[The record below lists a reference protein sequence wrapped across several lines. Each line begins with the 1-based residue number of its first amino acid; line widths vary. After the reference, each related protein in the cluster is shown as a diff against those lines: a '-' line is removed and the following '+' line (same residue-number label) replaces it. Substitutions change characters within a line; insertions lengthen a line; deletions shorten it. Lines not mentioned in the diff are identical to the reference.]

1 MNAVNKKTADV
12 IVSKDEI
19 KAGLIKLGLESGDSV
34 GVHSSL
40 SSFGYVD
47 GGANAVVDALLE
59 VVGECGT
66 IAMPTYSANLA
77 KVEKTPEEIAI
88 GVLWI
93 YRILPYDPKETPCTT
108 GTIPE
113 AFRKRKGV
121 LRSVHHVFSLAALGP
136 HAQEIID
143 AGYKDS
149 RQGWKKL
156 LELEGHILLLGVGLE
171 NCSAMHLA
179 EERVTLPKHISDKVT
194 APKWFVDKYPPNE
207 WEWDFGPYPDFAKLE
222 EPCIERGIMKT
233 VKVGKATLKLVKLR
247 ELIDLYVEYLKTSP
261 DLFYHI

>member
-1 MNAVNKKTADV
+1 VAGNKKTVDV
-12 IVSKDEI
+12 IVSKNEI
-19 KAGLIKLGLESGDSV
+19 KAGLRKLGLESGDIV

-40 SSFGYVD
+40 SSVGYVN
-47 GGANAVVDALLE
+47 GGANAVLDALLE
-59 VVGECGT
+59 VVGENGT
-66 IAMPTYSANLA
+66 IVMPTYSANLA
-77 KVEKTPEEIAI
+77 KLERTPEEIAM

-93 YRILPYDPKETPCTT
+93 YKILPYYPNETPCTT

-121 LRSVHHVFSLAALGP
+121 LRSLHHVFSLAAFGP

-143 AGYKDS
+143 AGHKDS

-156 LELEGHILLLGVGLE
+156 LELEGYILLLGVGLE

-207 WEWDFGPYPDFAKLE
+207 WEWDFGPYPDFAKLQG
-222 EPCIERGIMKT
+222 PSIERGIMKT
-233 VKVGKATLKLVKLR
+233 VKVGNATFKLVRLR
-247 ELIDLYVEYLKTSP
+247 GLIDLYVEYLKANP
-261 DLFYHI
+261 DLFYHT

>member
-1 MNAVNKKTADV
+1 MTGDKKTADI

-19 KAGLIKLGLESGDSV
+19 KAGLRKLGLESGDTV

-47 GGANAVVDALLE
+47 EGANTVIDALLE
-59 VVGECGT
+59 VVGENGT
-66 IAMPTYSANLA
+66 IVMPTYSANLA
-77 KVEKTPEEIAI
+77 KVERSPKEIEM

-108 GTIPE
+108 GAIAET
-113 AFRKRKGV
+113 FRKRKGV
-121 LRSVHHVFSLAALGP
+121 LRSRHHVFSLSAFGP

-143 AGYKDS
+143 AGHKDS
-149 RQGWKKL
+149 RAGWKKL
-156 LELEGHILLLGVGLE
+156 LELEGYILLLGVGLG

-194 APKWFVDKYPPNE
+194 APKWFVERYPPNE
-207 WEWDFGPYPDFAKLE
+207 WEWDFGPYPDFTKLE
-222 EPCIERGIMKT
+222 KPCIQRGIMKT
-233 VKVGKATLKLVKLR
+233 IKVGKAALKLAKLR
-247 ELIDLYVEYLKTSP
+247 ELIDLYAEYLETNP
-261 DLFYHI
+261 DLFYHT